1 MDKLSPAFL
10 NRFTVINLEDQLE
23 GASEKEEKEA
33 ISYIIKS
40 ENVDLNKR
48 DDEIIKY
55 IYITYIKR
63 II

>member
-40 ENVDLNKR
+40 ENVDLK
-48 DDEIIKY
+48 K
-55 IYITYIKR
+55 KMMK
-63 II
+63 